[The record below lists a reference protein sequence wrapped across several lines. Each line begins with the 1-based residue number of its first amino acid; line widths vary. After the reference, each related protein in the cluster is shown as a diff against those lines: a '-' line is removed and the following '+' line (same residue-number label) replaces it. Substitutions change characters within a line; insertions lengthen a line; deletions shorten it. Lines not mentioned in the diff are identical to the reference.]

1 MTLATLTLRAR
12 SSCHCRSSL
21 NAHPRHDK
29 DSDMLGWSTSSV
41 GWTSCD
47 NHKCCGVLIES
58 HRLLLYGFSSIGSSE
73 LASRALAV

>member
-21 NAHPRHDK
+21 PAHPRHDK

-47 NHKCCGVLIES
+47 NHGVRNSDREPPIYQLD
-58 HRLLLYGFSSIGSSE
+58 GFSAIGSSE
-73 LASRALAV
+73 QASRAHSF